1 MSGARDAKARKRS
14 PFGPARACAAI
25 VSLALTA
32 GCGGGL
38 PLLHPARTLPQGA
51 VRASAGFSGNIAVGG
66 LSGALQNAANDAATQ
81 QTASGPSAP
90 DATFAKG
97 ALVAASVGPGLAP
110 YAAARVGV
118 GAQSEGGL
126 SYTGRGVRVD
136 LRHSFD
142 LSRTWALSVGA
153 GGSAILYGQQQG
165 SSLPGVDLGALH
177 GYGADVPFLVGY
189 QSDGDLYMVW
199 AGARAGWEHV
209 DISNLTS
216 VPNGVALGPA
226 PLSLSA
232 TRFWGGGVLG
242 LAVGFRHV
250 HVAME
255 LDASYATIDG
265 QFGSARTTVAGV
277 TIAPATAL
285 WWDF

>member
-1 MSGARDAKARKRS
+1 MRRARGALA
-14 PFGPARACAAI
+14 
-25 VSLALTA
+25 SLALIAPAA

-38 PLLHPARTLPQGA
+38 PLLHPARTLPQGE
-51 VRASAGFSGNIAVGG
+51 VRAAAGFSGNIAVGG
-66 LSGALQNAANDAATQ
+66 FNGALRNAANDAAAQ
-81 QTASGPSAP
+81 QAASGPTAP

-97 ALVAASVGPGLAP
+97 AIVAASVAPGLAP
-110 YAAARVGV
+110 YVAARVGI
-118 GAQSEGGL
+118 GAQSEGGIA
-126 SYTGRGVRVD
+126 YTGRGVRID

-153 GGSAILYGQQQG
+153 GGSAVLYGQQQG
-165 SSLPGVDLGALH
+165 SPLPDVDLGALH

-216 VPNGVALGPA
+216 VPNGVALGPT
-226 PLSLSA
+226 PFSLSA
-232 TRFWGGGVLG
+232 TRFWGGGLLG

-265 QFGSARTTVAGV
+265 QFGTAHATVAGV
-277 TIAPATAL
+277 TVAPSTAL

>member
-1 MSGARDAKARKRS
+1 MSGARGALAFLAVVAS
-14 PFGPARACAAI
+14 APA
-25 VSLALTA
+25 V

-38 PLLHPARTLPQGA
+38 PLLHPARTLPQGE
-51 VRASAGFSGNIAVGG
+51 VRAAAGFSGNIAVGG
-66 LSGALQNAANDAATQ
+66 FNGALRNAANDAAAQ
-81 QTASGPSAP
+81 QAASGPTAP
-90 DATFAKG
+90 DSTFAKG
-97 ALVAASVGPGLAP
+97 ALVAASVAPGLAP
-110 YAAARVGV
+110 YAAARVGI
-118 GAQSEGGL
+118 GAQSEGGVA
-126 SYTGRGVRVD
+126 YTGRAVRID

-153 GGSAILYGQQQG
+153 GGSAVFYGQQQG
-165 SSLPGVDLGALH
+165 SPLPDVDLGALH

-209 DISNLTS
+209 DISDLSS
-216 VPNGVALGPA
+216 VPNGVTVGPT
-226 PLSLSA
+226 PFSLSA
-232 TRFWGGGVLG
+232 TRFWGGGLLG

-265 QFGSARTTVAGV
+265 QFGSVHATVAGV
-277 TIAPATAL
+277 TVAPSTAL